1 MTTSSFTLRID
12 SDLKK
17 RLEQAAKAA
26 DRSASYMAAKAIEA
40 MVEARDEK
48 RRAIE
53 AAVIEADKGVF
64 ISSKAM
70 HKWMDSWGTDNE
82 LSPPEPDIFLEQK

>member
-1 MTTSSFTLRID
+1 MPTTSFTLRLD
-12 SDLKK
+12 TDLKK
-17 RLEQAAKAA
+17 RLEQAAKSA

-40 MVEARDEK
+40 MVEAREEK

-70 HKWMDSWGTDNE
+70 HKWIDSWGTENE
-82 LSPPEPDIFLEQK
+82 LPPPQPDIFLQKE

>member
-1 MTTSSFTLRID
+1 MTTASFTFRID
-12 SDLKK
+12 AGLKK
-17 RLEQAAKAA
+17 RLEQAAKSA

-40 MVEARDEK
+40 MVDAREEK

-70 HKWMDSWGTDNE
+70 HKWMDSWGTGNE
-82 LSPPEPDIFLEQK
+82 LPSPEADIFLKKN